1 MLDTVPLAKL
11 PVRPEGRWGVTSR
24 HAQVKPIAPG
34 TPRYTRKH
42 PPVITILPYALL
54 SFLAVVLLPSAIFA
68 AAVQQYGLVFEEWV
82 RDTFFE
88 G

>member
-1 MLDTVPLAKL
+1 M
-11 PVRPEGRWGVTSR
+11 TSR

-34 TPRYTRKH
+34 TPRHTRKH
-42 PPVITILPYALL
+42 PPVITILSFALL

-68 AAVQQYGLVFEEWV
+68 AAVQQHGLVFEEWV